1 MVCYMNMWL
10 LFAFSGPLAWAA
22 SMHIDKFLL
31 EKYFKHGSVAV
42 SMVFTA
48 IIGLLL
54 LPFILVFVP
63 GVFAFDRLSI
73 VVMIASGLL
82 YMGGML
88 FYLYALQTEEA
99 SIVGL
104 LSPAGPIL
112 AFVLA
117 YFVLGERL
125 SMGQLTGGAM
135 VVAGVFIASF
145 RFGGGKI
152 KFRKRATLMMTIA
165 IVCFAA
171 SSLIFKYFAVPEL
184 FWPATFWTYVG
195 EALFGAG
202 ILAFAA
208 ERRIFMKLI
217 KTNPKV
223 MLTTNAV
230 NELVNLGGS
239 LAARYALVLAP
250 LALVQAVTSTTPLM
264 VFVLGIIITV
274 FLPKFGRENISKKI
288 LVQKSVA
295 AVLVVVGAILAGS

>member
-1 MVCYMNMWL
+1 MWL
-10 LFAFSGPLAWAA
+10 LYAFSGPLAWAA

-31 EKYFKHGSVAV
+31 EKYFKRGSVAV
-42 SMVFTA
+42 SLVFTA

-54 LPFILVFVP
+54 LPFVGFFVP
-63 GVFAFDRLSI
+63 GVLNFDPVSI
-73 VVMIASGLL
+73 VVMVASGLL
-82 YMGGML
+82 YMGGLL

-117 YFVLGERL
+117 YLVLGEHL
-125 SMGQLTGGAM
+125 TLGQFIGGAM
-135 VVAGVFIASF
+135 VVAGVFIVSF
-145 RFGGGKI
+145 RFGGGMI
-152 KFRKRATLMMTIA
+152 KFRKRATLMMTAA

-195 EALFGAG
+195 EALFGVG
-202 ILAFAA
+202 ILAFAS

-217 KTNPKV
+217 RTNPKA

-250 LALVQAVTSTTPLM
+250 LALVQAITSTTPLM
-264 VFVLGIIITV
+264 VFVMGMIITV
-274 FLPKFGRENISKKI
+274 FLPKFGRENISKTI
-288 LVQKSVA
+288 LIQKSVA
-295 AVLVVVGAILAGS
+295 AALVVAGAILANG

>member
-1 MVCYMNMWL
+1 MWL

-31 EKYFKHGSVAV
+31 EKYFKRGSVAV

-54 LPFILVFVP
+54 LPFILIFVP

-104 LSPAGPIL
+104 LSPAGPVL

-117 YFVLGERL
+117 FFVLGERL
-125 SMGQLTGGAM
+125 APGQLVGGVM

-152 KFRKRATLMMTIA
+152 KFRKHATMMMTAA

-202 ILAFAA
+202 ILAFAS

-264 VFVLGIIITV
+264 VFILGTIITM
-274 FLPKFGRENISKKI
+274 FLPKLGRENISKTILIQKSAAAI
-288 LVQKSVA
+288 LVVI
-295 AVLVVVGAILAGS
+295 GAILAGG

>member
-1 MVCYMNMWL
+1 MVCCHNMWL

-31 EKYFKHGSVAV
+31 EKYFKRGSVAV

-54 LPFILVFVP
+54 LPFILIFVP

-104 LSPAGPIL
+104 LSPAGPVL

-117 YFVLGERL
+117 FFVLGERL
-125 SMGQLTGGAM
+125 APGQLVGGVM

-152 KFRKRATLMMTIA
+152 KFRKRATMMMTAA

-195 EALFGAG
+195 EALFGVG
-202 ILAFAA
+202 ILAFAS

-264 VFVLGIIITV
+264 VFILGTIITM
-274 FLPKFGRENISKKI
+274 FLPKLGRENISKTILIQKSAAAI
-288 LVQKSVA
+288 LVVI
-295 AVLVVVGAILAGS
+295 GAILAGG

>member
-1 MVCYMNMWL
+1 MWL

-31 EKYFKHGSVAV
+31 EKYFKRGSVAV

-54 LPFILVFVP
+54 LPFILIFVP

-104 LSPAGPIL
+104 LSPAGPVL

-117 YFVLGERL
+117 FFVLGERL
-125 SMGQLTGGAM
+125 APGQLVGGVM

-152 KFRKRATLMMTIA
+152 IFRKHATMMMTAA

-202 ILAFAA
+202 ILAFAS

-264 VFVLGIIITV
+264 VFILGTIITM
-274 FLPKFGRENISKKI
+274 FLPKLGRENISKTILIQKSAAAI
-288 LVQKSVA
+288 LVVI
-295 AVLVVVGAILAGS
+295 GAILAGG

>member
-1 MVCYMNMWL
+1 MWL

-31 EKYFKHGSVAV
+31 EKYFKRGSVAV

-54 LPFILVFVP
+54 LPFILIFVP

-104 LSPAGPIL
+104 LSPAGPVL

-117 YFVLGERL
+117 FFVLGERL
-125 SMGQLTGGAM
+125 APGQLVGGVM

-152 KFRKRATLMMTIA
+152 KFRKRATMMMTAA

-202 ILAFAA
+202 ILAFAS

-264 VFVLGIIITV
+264 VFILGTIITM
-274 FLPKFGRENISKKI
+274 FLPKLGRENISKTILIQKSAAAI
-288 LVQKSVA
+288 LVVI
-295 AVLVVVGAILAGS
+295 GAILAGG

>member
-1 MVCYMNMWL
+1 MWL
-10 LFAFSGPLAWAA
+10 FYAFSGPLAWAA

-31 EKYFKHGSVAV
+31 EKYFKHGSLAV

-54 LPFILVFVP
+54 LPFIVIFVP
-63 GVFAFDRLSI
+63 GVFNFAPFAI
-73 VVMIASGLL
+73 GVMIASGLL
-82 YMGGML
+82 FMGGMT

-117 YFVLGERL
+117 FFVLGERL
-125 SMGQLTGGAM
+125 AIGQLLGGAM

-152 KFRKRATLMMTIA
+152 KFRKRATMMMTAA

-202 ILAFAA
+202 ILSFSS

-223 MLTTNAV
+223 MLTMNAV

-264 VFVLGIIITV
+264 VFIFGIAITI
-274 FLPKFGRENISKKI
+274 FFPRFGRENISKTI
-288 LVQKSVA
+288 LLQKSLA
-295 AVLVVVGAILAGS
+295 AALVVVGAILAGGS

>member
-1 MVCYMNMWL
+1 MWL

-31 EKYFKHGSVAV
+31 EKYFKRGSVAV

-54 LPFILVFVP
+54 LPFILIFVP

-104 LSPAGPIL
+104 LSPAGPVL

-117 YFVLGERL
+117 FFVLGERL
-125 SMGQLTGGAM
+125 APGQLVGGVM

-152 KFRKRATLMMTIA
+152 KFRKHATMMMTAA

-195 EALFGAG
+195 EALFGVG
-202 ILAFAA
+202 ILAFAS

-223 MLTTNAV
+223 MLTTNAI

-264 VFVLGIIITV
+264 VFILGTIITM
-274 FLPKFGRENISKKI
+274 FLPKLGRENISKTILIQKSAAAI
-288 LVQKSVA
+288 LVVI
-295 AVLVVVGAILAGS
+295 GAILAGG